1 MKSFGFLNL
10 KGIRGQITALVA
22 ISIVALHAIITATFL
37 IYRADQPPG
46 ENEAGPFQLAAVVH
60 VIGHAPGADRPR
72 LLVDIA
78 RAYPEFDI
86 KPHSGPLPTET
97 GRPPEPGARAAG
109 DDAAGAGEQGPGP
122 HGPHEA
128 GSPGPGGYR
137 GLGPGFRVFMPPP
150 GSAARRVI
158 FELPD
163 GEMISAKAPDRPR
176 RPPFWGAP
184 WLTTILF
191 ALISTTLLGLWAAR
205 ALTSPLSSF
214 AKAAEN
220 FSLDGEG
227 PALPERGPEEIRSLA
242 RALNRMRQRITALI
256 NDRTKMLAAI
266 SHDLRTPLTRMRL
279 RCEFVEDE
287 LQRSRMLADL
297 DQMHAMLGSVLSF
310 LRNGRKL
317 EPMTLVDI
325 ASILQLVADQFA
337 DVGHNVVYV
346 GPTHAMATVR
356 PDDLMRSVT
365 NLVENAA
372 KYGQEIVV
380 RLTVSGSRLTIDVED
395 DGPGIADARKSDMLE
410 PFVRGDDARNMD
422 EATGFG
428 LGLSIAKA
436 IVQAHGG
443 ELSLHDRKPHGLIAR
458 IELPLSRTRL
468 RPAA

>member
-1 MKSFGFLNL
+1 MMSFGFLNL

-37 IYRADQPPG
+37 IYRAEQPPG

-60 VIGHAPGADRPR
+60 VLGRAPAGERPR
-72 LLVDIA
+72 LMVDIA

-86 KPHSGPLPTET
+86 KAHSGPLPAGP
-97 GRPPEPGARAAG
+97 GRPVEPGAGSTSDAPRPG
-109 DDAAGAGEQGPGP
+109 DPGVEARGVSEPGP
-122 HGPHEA
+122 FGPA
-128 GSPGPGGYR
+128 GFR
-137 GLGPGFRVFMPPP
+137 GLGPGYQVFMLPPES
-150 GSAARRVI
+150 GARRVVVA
-158 FELPD
+158 LPD
-163 GEMISAKAPDRPR
+163 GDMISAKAPDRPR

-184 WLTTILF
+184 WLTTIMF
-191 ALISTTLLGLWAAR
+191 ALISMTLLGLWAAR
-205 ALTSPLSSF
+205 ALTAPLSSF

-297 DQMHAMLGSVLSF
+297 DQMHTMLGSVLSF
-310 LRNGRKL
+310 LRNGRQL
-317 EPMTLVDI
+317 EPMTLVDL
-325 ASILQLVADQFA
+325 ASILQLIADQFA
-337 DVGHNVVYV
+337 DVGHNVSYA
-346 GPTHAMATVR
+346 GPAHAMATVR

-372 KYGQEIVV
+372 KYGTESVI
-380 RLTVSGSRLTIDVED
+380 RLTVSRNGVTIDVED
-395 DGPGIADARKSDMLE
+395 NGPGISDALKPDMLE
-410 PFVRGDDARNMD
+410 PFVRGDHARNMD

-436 IVQAHGG
+436 IIQAHGG
-443 ELSLHDRKPHGLIAR
+443 ELSLHDRKPCGLIAR
-458 IELPLSRTRL
+458 IQLPLGQNSL